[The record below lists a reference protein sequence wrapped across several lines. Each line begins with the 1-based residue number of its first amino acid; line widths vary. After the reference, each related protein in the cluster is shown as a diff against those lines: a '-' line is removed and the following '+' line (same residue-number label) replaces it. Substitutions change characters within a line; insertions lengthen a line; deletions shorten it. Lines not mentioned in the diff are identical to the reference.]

1 MASMKQQNRL
11 ANPLIAKEFSTSF
24 TLFISTLQCTIIL
37 SAFSLLWV
45 AHLLWAELCPPK
57 IHMLK
62 SKRLVC
68 QNMIVFDDGVFKE

>member
-1 MASMKQQNRL
+1 MASMKQQNWL
-11 ANPLIAKEFSTSF
+11 ANPLITKELSTSF
-24 TLFISTLQCTIIL
+24 TLFISTLQCTNIL

-45 AHLLWAELCPPK
+45 THLLRAELSPPK

-62 SKRLVC
+62 SKPLVC